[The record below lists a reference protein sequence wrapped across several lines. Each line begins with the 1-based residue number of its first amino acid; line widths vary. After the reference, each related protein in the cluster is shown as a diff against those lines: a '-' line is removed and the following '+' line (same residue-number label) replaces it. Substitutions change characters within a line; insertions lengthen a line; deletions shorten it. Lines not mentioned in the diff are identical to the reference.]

1 MKTDYT
7 FPWYGSVPL
16 ACYLY
21 ADQIVTSNKT
31 LIEQGR
37 FMKDPS
43 PSVLYASLE
52 VEEELINKLYAGGE
66 VYLEH
71 QIEVELSNL

>member
-1 MKTDYT
+1 
-7 FPWYGSVPL
+7 
-16 ACYLY
+16 
-21 ADQIVTSNKT
+21 
-31 LIEQGR
+31 
-37 FMKDPS
+37 MKDPS